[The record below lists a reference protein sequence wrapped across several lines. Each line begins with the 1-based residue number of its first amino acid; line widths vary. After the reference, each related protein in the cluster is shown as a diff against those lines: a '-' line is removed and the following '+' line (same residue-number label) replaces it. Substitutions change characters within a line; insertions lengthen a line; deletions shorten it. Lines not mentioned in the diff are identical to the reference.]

1 MINKTQHLIHAVKL
15 LPVVNK
21 RDISLNV
28 PHLVVD
34 WHSQRNINQGADDYG
49 VATARTTKLEPLN
62 KGRHPAQKTYHVFHI
77 TGGRVASKGKG
88 RKFEYVS
95 RPRPIT
101 EVPVVMKVTKE
112 YRRHCAGH

>member
-1 MINKTQHLIHAVKL
+1 MINKTHHLIQAVKL

-34 WHSQRNINQGADDYG
+34 WHGQRCVNQGADDYG
-49 VATARTTKLEPLN
+49 VATAITTKLEPLN
-62 KGRHPAQKTYHVFHI
+62 KGRHDAQKTYHVFHI
-77 TGGRVASKGKG
+77 TGERKPSKIKG
-88 RKFEYVS
+88 RKYSYVS
-95 RPRPIT
+95 RPRPTT
-101 EVPVVMKVTKE
+101 EIPVVVKVTKE